1 MDFSAKPRRGPQTDP
16 LGGRYRPPQAIPVGA
31 NKRAVQGTM
40 IPAQPQYSTQTHTA
54 ISPLVKRGDSRYNGH
69 GAEILL
75 CGRSHLLHRGV
86 GRFQLSTSRP
96 LFALSLLYCM
106 ILGLASSFFP
116 ARTIPGRF
124 LTETPG
130 KAPDYTLSRPP
141 EEADG
146 GVYAPL
152 CRKRAGRQTF
162 RSGPLRRALTPGRS
176 GG

>member
-1 MDFSAKPRRGPQTDP
+1 
-16 LGGRYRPPQAIPVGA
+16 
-31 NKRAVQGTM
+31 M

-106 ILGLASSFFP
+106 IFGLASSFFP

-124 LTETPG
+124 FDRNAWQSTGLYPFP
-130 KAPDYTLSRPP
+130 AS
-141 EEADG
+141 
-146 GVYAPL
+146 
-152 CRKRAGRQTF
+152 
-162 RSGPLRRALTPGRS
+162 
-176 GG
+176 